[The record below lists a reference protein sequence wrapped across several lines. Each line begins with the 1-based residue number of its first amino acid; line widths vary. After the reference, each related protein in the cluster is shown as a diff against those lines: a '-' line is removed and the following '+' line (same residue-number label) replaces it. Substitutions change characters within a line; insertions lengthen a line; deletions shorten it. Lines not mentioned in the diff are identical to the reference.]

1 MLKIIFIFVLL
12 TLKAQAMV
20 TVGSND
26 CPTEF
31 EGRVQE
37 VIEDFGGR
45 GQYQTNAIIF
55 KSLSTIKGDVGD
67 TISVEVL
74 KFGPIK
80 FEVGEDYR
88 VQLKAGRLCNAEAL

>member
-1 MLKIIFIFVLL
+1 MLKFILIFVLL
-12 TLKAQAMV
+12 TINAQAMV
-20 TVGSND
+20 TVGSTN

-37 VIEDFGGR
+37 VIEDFGGH

-55 KSLSTIKGDVGD
+55 KSLSVTKGEVADI
-67 TISVEVL
+67 ISVEVL

-80 FEVGEDYR
+80 FEIGEDYR